1 MSKNITQSGISIFG
15 LLGIAFVILKL
26 CNVIDWSWWYVT
38 LPFWGGFAF
47 WGILTLFFLLLTVL
61 LHMIKK

>member
-38 LPFWGGFAF
+38 LPFWG
-47 WGILTLFFLLLTVL
+47 WICILGNINLIFSIANSFITYD
-61 LHMIKK
+61 KK